1 MRFSTLA
8 AISAAALA
16 SSAAAYPSMYDYDLA
31 ARADEDLL
39 DLRSLLY
46 DDEEEVFARQSGK
59 PARAPGTATKSP
71 KAAKPLASLA
81 NAERKK
87 AQKEF
92 KDAEM
97 DLAAAKKLDATSGG
111 KNQSGKKSGNQNGK
125 KAGNQNGKPL
135 RRRATPERQTK
146 SPAAAA
152 KYAAAEK
159 EFKQAEKD
167 LSDARRHRKMA
178 AQKHPKAP
186 AALAMEEEANARKQF
201 KDAAV
206 EFGGKKVGSKV
217 PQDKNRS
224 SQPEQSAPKPGKK
237 TASAPDATTTKPVN
251 KRTVDIDELLE
262 IIARGYYGDFDEEY

>member
-97 DLAAAKKLDATSGG
+97 DLAAAKKLDAASGG
-111 KNQSGKKSGNQNGK
+111 KNQSEKKPGNQNAK
-125 KAGNQNGKPL
+125 KPGNQNGKPL
-135 RRRATPERQTK
+135 RSRATPARQTK

-152 KYAAAEK
+152 KYAEAEK

-167 LSDARRHRKMA
+167 LSDALRHKKMA
-178 AQKHPKAP
+178 EAQKHPKPP
-186 AALAMEEEANARKQF
+186 AAVAKAEEAKARKQF
-201 KDAAV
+201 KEAEA
-206 EFGGKKVGSKV
+206 EFGGKQVGSKV

-224 SQPEQSAPKPGKK
+224 SQTK
-237 TASAPDATTTKPVN
+237 TASAPDATTTKQVN